1 MINMLSYNHIN
12 TPRVNILIG
21 SRLKAQDKP
30 VPCQIMNC
38 GIEMLLQIFIDPSPP
53 TQHKLK
59 RETSVFLFIVDLKR
73 N

>member
-1 MINMLSYNHIN
+1 MINRLSYNHMN
-12 TPRVNILIG
+12 TPRVNMLIG
-21 SRLKAQDKP
+21 SRLKAQDRP

-38 GIEMLLQIFIDPSPP
+38 GIEMLQICIDPSPP